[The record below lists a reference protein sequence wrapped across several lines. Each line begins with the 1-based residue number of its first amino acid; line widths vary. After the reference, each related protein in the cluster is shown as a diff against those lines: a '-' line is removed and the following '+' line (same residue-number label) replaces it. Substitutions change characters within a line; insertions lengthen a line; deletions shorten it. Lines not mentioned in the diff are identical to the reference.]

1 MISSTPTSTTPAT
14 LDHHQLAARIP
25 HTGAM
30 CLLARVERWSERDI
44 HCVAS
49 GHRALDNPL
58 RHGDRLP
65 VSAGIEY
72 AAQAM
77 AVHGSLLEP
86 TATTPRRGYLA
97 VLSRVEWTVERLDDI
112 DGELQ
117 IEAVR
122 DTVIGGGS
130 SYQFAVRAGERLLL
144 SGAAVIAFDPL

>member
-1 MISSTPTSTTPAT
+1 MTSALLTA
-14 LDHHQLAARIP
+14 LDCDQIAARIP
-25 HTGAM
+25 HAGSM
-30 CLLARVERWSERDI
+30 CLLERVERWSSSDI
-44 HCVAS
+44 HCIAT

-58 RHGDRLP
+58 RSAGRLP
-65 VSAGIEY
+65 ISAGIEY

-77 AVHGSLLEP
+77 AVHGNLLESARGKAP
-86 TATTPRRGYLA
+86 QRGYLA
-97 VLSRVEWTVERLDDI
+97 VLSRVEWSVERLDDI